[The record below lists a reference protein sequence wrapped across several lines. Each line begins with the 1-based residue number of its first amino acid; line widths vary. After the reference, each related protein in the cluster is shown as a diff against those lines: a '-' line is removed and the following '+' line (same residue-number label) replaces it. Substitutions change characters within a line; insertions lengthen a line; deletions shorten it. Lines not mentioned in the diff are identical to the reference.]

1 MFNSCLSIR
10 TGLELSSKSCHR
22 LGFEL
27 QFRANS
33 LRSFW
38 QWCLPRPERDL
49 HTVPASIALRLLRSV
64 PVAFA
69 TRTFQM
75 HIDHRG
81 LRPRW
86 SGVKPCEANLGSRFV
101 SGFNCS
107 RIKPTK
113 PATLV
118 RQGCGLGSLHRVL
131 CVRPRTGANTRT
143 MNRSTKVSS
152 VASRATWTSLL
163 RGTDRHV
170 LPSPSQCALPSAA
183 RSQKIPVQSGFADA
197 TSLRPQAVT
206 SHYIVHWV
214 SRDPVLGRPWICV
227 YPKGTPWVY
236 TEPWAPRGVQKPSIT
251 ELRQTP
257 GSCQNP
263 VFGVCR
269 ECVAHTPTKP
279 GFCTT
284 GPGGRG
290 GCK

>member
-1 MFNSCLSIR
+1 MGPEETLAQLRLKGLVSGDCNLIGARWETNGIIFLLLSFTNFSYKILLLWSLYMFNSCLSIR

-101 SGFNCS
+101 SGFN
-107 RIKPTK
+107 T
-113 PATLV
+113 A
-118 RQGCGLGSLHRVL
+118 
-131 CVRPRTGANTRT
+131 
-143 MNRSTKVSS
+143 
-152 VASRATWTSLL
+152 RA
-163 RGTDRHV
+163 
-170 LPSPSQCALPSAA
+170 
-183 RSQKIPVQSGFADA
+183 
-197 TSLRPQAVT
+197 
-206 SHYIVHWV
+206 
-214 SRDPVLGRPWICV
+214 
-227 YPKGTPWVY
+227 
-236 TEPWAPRGVQKPSIT
+236 
-251 ELRQTP
+251 
-257 GSCQNP
+257 
-263 VFGVCR
+263 
-269 ECVAHTPTKP
+269 
-279 GFCTT
+279 
-284 GPGGRG
+284 
-290 GCK
+290 